1 MKNTLNRRENTLKIS
16 EVRNTTIQNKHCE
29 KKIIKCKRTLNLKQ
43 LRNIV
48 SGLIHITQR
57 PKSKRTEKNSKSKR

>member
-29 KKIIKCKRTLNLKQ
+29 KKN
-43 LRNIV
+43 
-48 SGLIHITQR
+48 H
-57 PKSKRTEKNSKSKR
+57 